1 MISTAIFYKDLDS
14 IVGTS
19 PIRVP
24 KEISGLLWS
33 STQPVNLPGTTIKG
47 YELSLLHSFDHFDGL
62 FSYTGVGANYTYT
75 GENSELFD
83 QEGDQIK
90 RKGLSK
96 NSFNLST
103 YYDDGTLSL
112 RLAYAWRDDFVRR
125 ENVVLGFGSPYLLPE
140 IEKAR
145 GQLDFSANYTINKHF
160 KVNFSA
166 VNLNESTTERY
177 LKYPE
182 LINYIS
188 DAGVRYRLAII
199 ARY

>member
-1 MISTAIFYKDLDS
+1 MLSAAIFYKDLDS
-14 IVGTS
+14 VVGTS
-19 PIRVP
+19 PIRIP
-24 KEISGLLWS
+24 IEISGLLWL
-33 STQPVNLPGTTIKG
+33 STQPVNLPGTKIKG
-47 YELSLLHSFDHFDGL
+47 YELSLQHSFDHFDGL
-62 FSYTGVGANYTYT
+62 FSHTGVGANYTYT
-75 GENSELFD
+75 TENSELFD

-96 NSFNLST
+96 HSYNLST
-103 YYDDGTLSL
+103 YYDDGNLNL

-145 GQLDFSANYTINKHF
+145 GQLDFMANYKINKHL
-160 KVNFSA
+160 KINFSA

-177 LKYPE
+177 LKYQE
-182 LINYIS
+182 LTNYIS
-188 DAGVRYRLAII
+188 DSGVRYRLAII